1 MNPKE
6 KEILSKMLKDSDF
19 KDNSNDIKRNKHSIQ
34 IQEDINTYL
43 SLKKTYSRLQQTNSN
58 LFKQKIINQCNF
70 LYTNYNNIFDK
81 LINNQLDINILNKFI
96 YFLKQIE
103 DGKMDQNTA
112 SYEIGKLLKTH
123 YIDKEISNN
132 NDINND
138 INNIS
143 WKQFKEQKIKN

>member
-19 KDNSNDIKRNKHSIQ
+19 KDNSNDIKRNKHSIK
-34 IQEDINTYL
+34 IQQDINTYL

-138 INNIS
+138 INDIS
-143 WKQFKEQKIKN
+143 WKQFKEQKK

>member
-19 KDNSNDIKRNKHSIQ
+19 KDNSNDIKRNKHSIK
-34 IQEDINTYL
+34 IQQDINTYL

-58 LFKQKIINQCNF
+58 LFKQKIINQSNF

-96 YFLKQIE
+96 YF
-103 DGKMDQNTA
+103 
-112 SYEIGKLLKTH
+112 
-123 YIDKEISNN
+123 
-132 NDINND
+132 
-138 INNIS
+138 
-143 WKQFKEQKIKN
+143 

>member
-19 KDNSNDIKRNKHSIQ
+19 KDNSNDIKRNKHSIK
-34 IQEDINTYL
+34 IQQDINTYL

-112 SYEIGKLLKTH
+112 SYEIGKLLKSH

-138 INNIS
+138 INNIT
-143 WKQFKEQKIKN
+143 WKQFKEHIKK

>member
-19 KDNSNDIKRNKHSIQ
+19 KDNSNDIKRNKHSIK
-34 IQEDINTYL
+34 IQQDINTYL

-112 SYEIGKLLKTH
+112 SYEIGKLLKSH

-132 NDINND
+132 DHINNNNN
-138 INNIS
+138 INNIT
-143 WKQFKEQKIKN
+143 WKQFKEQTK